1 MNFEDF
7 KNSYQ
12 KKSVIEYQNDITI
25 TPLLSICI
33 QTYNQ
38 VKFIKECLD
47 GILMQQTNFDFEI
60 LLGEDA
66 SIDGTREICME
77 YAKRHPDKIR
87 LFLHNREN
95 NISISGSPTGRFN
108 FLYNLYSTKGKY
120 IALCEG
126 DDYWTDPLKLQKQV
140 DFLEANPEYVICF
153 TDTKIQIGG
162 SLINNNLI
170 VPKNYEAI
178 ETLASVG
185 NYIHTPTVVFKN
197 IVKEFPSQLYL
208 SPIGDYFI
216 YMLLAEKGKI
226 HFINE
231 YTTVYRKNVGTF
243 SSLED
248 NIQYQKMTTC
258 RAQLY
263 DYFNN
268 KNNIIITE
276 TLKSKVI
283 QYFRDTDKIFNLNEI
298 RIITKNEELT
308 LAVLEYFYLYSKQK
322 QYLNSI
328 SSWDLVKI
336 FIQRLLKKNKD

>member
-1 MNFEDF
+1 MSKDLVED
-7 KNSYQ
+7 KIM
-12 KKSVIEYQNDITI
+12 V
-25 TPLLSICI
+25 SICCL
-33 QTYNQ
+33 TYNHER
-38 VKFIKECLD
+38 FIRQALD
-47 GILMQQTNFDFEI
+47 GFMMQQTTFRFEI
-60 LLGEDA
+60 VIHDDA
-66 SIDGTREICME
+66 STDKTAEIIREYE
-77 YAKRHPDKIR
+77 AKHPS
-87 LFLHNREN
+87 LFNTLYQTTNQK
-95 NISISGSPTGRFN
+95 SIYKSGMNPRFN
-108 FLYNLYSTKGKY
+108 YPRAKGKY

-126 DDYWTDPLKLQKQV
+126 DDYWTDPYKLQKQV
-140 DFLEANPEYVICF
+140 DFLEAHPEYVICF
-153 TDTKIQIGG
+153 TDTKIQIGE

-336 FIQRLLKKNKD
+336 FIQRLLKKIKIKK